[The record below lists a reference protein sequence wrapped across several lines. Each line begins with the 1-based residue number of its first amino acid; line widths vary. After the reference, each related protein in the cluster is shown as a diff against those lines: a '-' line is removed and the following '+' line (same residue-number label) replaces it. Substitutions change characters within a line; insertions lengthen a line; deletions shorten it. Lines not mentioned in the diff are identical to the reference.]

1 MSELFT
7 LGILVLL
14 AGSGVET
21 LLYFFATPLLARF
34 AFLPMTQ
41 TSAIDVGPDGQEV
54 LSGRK
59 TAALATEGLPRE
71 AAGYRDAPAAP
82 LAVRES
88 IVEHLGIEPETET
101 DSHILFGVP
110 ARDEIVMRLP
120 FKFFGSRSYGLVRM
134 KLGFD
139 GHKVTVKSTFL
150 PVPSVSYAFATV
162 FFLVS
167 AIGEGM
173 GAEALV
179 FPGVFLVAMVINAV
193 ISWFRLREPLLMVR
207 MRIEG
212 GLYSLR

>member
-21 LLYFFATPLLARF
+21 LLYFFATPLLARI

-41 TSAIDVGPDGQEV
+41 TAPIDVGPEGQEV

-88 IVEHLGIEPETET
+88 IVEHLNIARVEET
-101 DSHILFGVP
+101 DSHFVYGVP
-110 ARDEIVMRLP
+110 ARDEVVMRLP
-120 FKFFGSRSYGLVRM
+120 FKFFGSRTYGLVRM

-139 GHKVTVKSTFL
+139 GHKITVKTKFL
-150 PVPSVSYAFATV
+150 PVPSVSYAIATL

-167 AIGEGM
+167 AAGEGM
-173 GAEALV
+173 GTEALI

-193 ISWFRLREPLLMVR
+193 ISWFRLRQPLLMVR
-207 MRIEG
+207 MRVES